1 MGASSPLTLSV
12 DSVTALRAVAEQP
25 SEVQRYSVARPSG
38 ATKRSGAEQHE
49 VLRREA
55 KQLSV
60 LCTDNCGV
68 GEQGI
73 EP

>member
-1 MGASSPLTLSV
+1 MGASIPLTLSV

-25 SEVQRYSVARPSG
+25 SEVQRFEVARRSRVTKPSE
-38 ATKRSGAEQHE
+38 AE
-49 VLRREA
+49 
-55 KQLSV
+55 QLSV

>member
-12 DSVTALRAVAEQP
+12 DSVTALRGVAEQP
-25 SEVQRYSVARPSG
+25 SKAEQSNYQRFEVARRSR
-38 ATKRSGAEQHE
+38 ATKRGS
-49 VLRREA
+49 VLRTAPRE
-55 KQLSV
+55 
-60 LCTDNCGV
+60 V